1 MSKAGIFTF
10 VGDKK
15 DYSSKQRLKR
25 TVESLVSQ
33 IKFTQNI
40 KLTIAS
46 ILRQLSLTDDE
57 IYELIGKYRI
67 EEKKN

>member
-1 MSKAGIFTF
+1 MA
-10 VGDKK
+10 
-15 DYSSKQRLKR
+15 
-25 TVESLVSQ
+25 Q
-33 IKFTQNI
+33 IKVTQNI
-40 KLTIAS
+40 KLTLAS